1 MGNILA
7 IVGRPNVGK
16 STLFNRLIRRRDAIV
31 ESTSGVTRDR
41 HYGHS
46 QWNGKEFS
54 VIDTGGYVEGSED
67 IFESEIRKQVEVAM
81 EEADVMVF
89 VVDGRDG
96 LTGMDQGVF
105 NLLRRGDKKVLLAV
119 NKIDSTGQVH
129 DTSEFFQLGVSQ
141 VFPISAINGSGTGD
155 LLDEVVNEMGE
166 GKPEDGT
173 ELPRVAVVGR
183 PNAGKSSL
191 INLLT
196 GKERNIVTPVPGT
209 TRDTIHSKYQGYGR
223 EFMLVDTAGL
233 RKKSK
238 VTENVEFYSVIR
250 AVRAI
255 EDSDVC
261 VLMTDATRGFEGQD
275 NAIFSLVD
283 RNRKGIV
290 VVVNKWD
297 LVDKPANATKKLE
310 QSIREKTAPWKDIPI
325 VFTSVV
331 NKQRIVKLLE
341 TTMEVYENKNRK
353 LSASKLNK
361 LILPRLLEN
370 PPPIYKGKVI
380 KPKYISQLPTK
391 FPAFAVFCNRP
402 QYVKDPY
409 KRFVEN
415 QIRQHFN
422 FHGAP
427 MEIYFRKK

>member
-1 MGNILA
+1 MSNILA

-46 QWNGKEFS
+46 VWNGKEFS

-81 EEADVMVF
+81 EEADVLLF

-96 LTGMDQGVF
+96 LTGMDQSVF
-105 NLLRRGDKKVLLAV
+105 SLLRRWEKKVLLVV
-119 NKIDSTGQVH
+119 NKIDSSGQLH
-129 DTSEFFQLGVSQ
+129 DTSEFYQLGVNQ
-141 VFPISAINGSGTGD
+141 VFPISAINGSGTGE
-155 LLDEVVNEMGE
+155 LLDEAVKDMGE
-166 GKPEDGT
+166 GIPGDESG
-173 ELPRVAVVGR
+173 LPRVAVVGR

-196 GKERNIVTPVPGT
+196 GKDRNIVTLVPGT
-209 TRDTIHSKYQGYGR
+209 TRDTIHTKYQGYGK
-223 EFMLVDTAGL
+223 EFMLLDTAGL

-261 VLMTDATRGFEGQD
+261 ILMTDATRGFEGQD
-275 NAIFSLVD
+275 NAIFSLVQ
-283 RNRKGIV
+283 RNRKGV
-290 VVVNKWD
+290 VIVVNKWD
-297 LVDKPANATKKLE
+297 LVEKPANVTKKLE
-310 QSIREKTAPWKDIPI
+310 QNIRDKTAPWKDIPI

-341 TTMEVYENKNRK
+341 ITMNVHENMSRK
-353 LSASKLNK
+353 LPASKLNK
-361 LILPRLLEN
+361 LILPRLQEN

-380 KPKYISQLPTK
+380 KPKYISQLPTR

-415 QIRQHFN
+415 QIRQHFD

-427 MEIYFRKK
+427 VEIYFRKK